1 MMAPACV
8 GGMVWGSEAEG
19 GADCVGHV
27 EFFPGE
33 EFYFAGNGLLA
44 ESFECLGDGAGCA
57 SHVAVGG
64 CLAVDGG
71 AEFQALLDGV
81 GSHVEELLYAARDLA
96 VGHID
101 LGCAVGVDI
110 EAYRLGDADGVGY
123 LDEGTRCDAGGNEVL
138 GDVAGSVGSRAVD
151 LAGVFA

>member
-8 GGMVWGSEAEG
+8 VRRGGRSETEG
-19 GADCVGHV
+19 VADGVGHV

-44 ESFECLGDGAGCA
+44 EGFECLGDGAGCA
-57 SHVAVGG
+57 AHVTVGG

-81 GSHVEELLYAARDLA
+81 WAHVEELLYAARDLA

-101 LGCAVGVDI
+101 LGGAVGVDI

-138 GDVAGSVGSRAVD
+138 GYVAGGVGCGAVD